1 MLNISPCSKMAN
13 NFIRKYFYHVLFT
26 FQLLRS
32 GPCRFG
38 LSLWVA
44 VTRKREEV
52 GGARTRSLLC
62 ESHARSRSAKNADQS
77 ALVITSS
84 SIADW
89 SREEEPTG
97 RGRYTR
103 LANPQYGAL
112 NASRLLFQDSNF
124 PPFALYGGSRPLWC
138 VMRTTS
144 P

>member
-13 NFIRKYFYHVLFT
+13 NYIRKYFDHVLFT

-38 LSLWVA
+38 LSLRVA
-44 VTRKREEV
+44 VTRKREKV

-62 ESHARSRSAKNADQS
+62 ESHALSHSAKNADQS

-97 RGRYTR
+97 RELKGVREVKAVGSYPTR
-103 LANPQYGAL
+103 GKTEREKKKLKQQRRQRKN
-112 NASRLLFQDSNF
+112 
-124 PPFALYGGSRPLWC
+124 
-138 VMRTTS
+138 
-144 P
+144 